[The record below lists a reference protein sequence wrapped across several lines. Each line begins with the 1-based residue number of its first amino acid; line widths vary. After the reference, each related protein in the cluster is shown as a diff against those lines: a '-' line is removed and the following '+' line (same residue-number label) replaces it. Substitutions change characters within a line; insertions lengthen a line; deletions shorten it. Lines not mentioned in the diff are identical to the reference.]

1 MVRNDMAVRPFVED
15 DIQQVADLWW
25 KFLRRHVGPAPPAVH
40 SYFHELYFTDQP
52 WIDSALPS
60 LVYEDNSG
68 RIVGFLGVIRRNM
81 SLHGQSIRVA
91 FGGNFVVH
99 PEARSSPAGL
109 RLLRA
114 YMAGDQELSM
124 TDSANDASRIVL
136 ERLGFRTIVPFSIH
150 WARPLRPG
158 HYAVHTV
165 SSLTGPVLSA
175 SLKFAAKPFCSVVDG
190 MAARLSFSPF
200 RQTESPL
207 HAEELDVET
216 LLHCLSAYR
225 GGFSLWPEY
234 DVDSLTRLLTFMARM
249 QDRAHLRKIALRDD
263 NQKILGWYI
272 YLLKPGA
279 VGQVVQIGG
288 ERQFTKDILDHLFY
302 DAWAHGAIALHGV
315 AQSNMMGEFSEKNCF
330 FTCRNGWT
338 LAHSREPEL
347 VELLNRGDAF
357 LSRLDGEWCLNL
369 GE

>member
-1 MVRNDMAVRPFVED
+1 
-15 DIQQVADLWW
+15 
-25 KFLRRHVGPAPPAVH
+25 
-40 SYFHELYFTDQP
+40 
-52 WIDSALPS
+52 
-60 LVYEDNSG
+60 
-68 RIVGFLGVIRRNM
+68 
-81 SLHGQSIRVA
+81 
-91 FGGNFVVH
+91 
-99 PEARSSPAGL
+99 
-109 RLLRA
+109 
-114 YMAGDQELSM
+114 
-124 TDSANDASRIVL
+124 
-136 ERLGFRTIVPFSIH
+136 
-150 WARPLRPG
+150 
-158 HYAVHTV
+158 
-165 SSLTGPVLSA
+165 
-175 SLKFAAKPFCSVVDG
+175 

-302 DAWAHGAIALHGV
+302 DAGAHGAIALHGV